1 MKLHF
6 SSPASPPQIAHQH
19 FPLAGIFFCRM
30 KLQLCHHSPAHV
42 LSLREMANPGVAG
55 SDPSC
60 HLPQLCLL
68 HLATETTDSNS
79 LGPSESLKKLP
90 YLHIIS
96 PFYLLF
102 LCDTSL

>member
-19 FPLAGIFFCRM
+19 FPLAGIFFFCRM

-79 LGPSESLKKLP
+79 LGPSESLKKIAIFAHYFPFLP
-90 YLHIIS
+90 FI
-96 PFYLLF
+96 F
-102 LCDTSL
+102 L